1 MKNINS
7 LNPDS
12 KLWIYQSSRELTH
25 DEVAELSNGLQQFCI
40 QWTAHN
46 NQLKADFDI
55 RYNRFIILAV
65 DESHNTAS
73 GCSIDKSVH
82 FLANAGKKYDVNF
95 FNKLQMH
102 YWQNETMQTIPMAG
116 IKEAFVNG
124 TINEQ
129 TVFINTHLTTL
140 ADYATAFELPLTKHW
155 LGKRVLG

>member
-1 MKNINS
+1 MKKFSS
-7 LNPDS
+7 LNPES
-12 KLWIYQSSRELTH
+12 KLWIYQSSRELTD
-25 DEVAELSNGLQQFCI
+25 DEVADLSNGLQQFCQ

-55 RYNRFIILAV
+55 RFNRFVILVV

-82 FLANAGKKYDVNF
+82 FLADAGKRYSVDF

-102 YWQNETMQTIPMAG
+102 YWHKETIQTIPLAS
-116 IKEAFVNG
+116 IKEAFANG
-124 TINEQ
+124 SINDQ
-129 TVFINTHLTTL
+129 TVFINTYLTTL
-140 ADYATAFELPLTKHW
+140 QDYKAEFELPLNRHW